1 MRRQYNARHT
11 DERMVRTDR
20 LAGEYVD
27 GGTSHNPLLHGFSQ
41 IFFDDNAATGTVYQA
56 YALFHLLHLFHA
68 NHALGVRRQRH
79 MHSDEVRLG
88 DNIFKRAHGHAQIL
102 GTVFVDIGVISDDI
116 HIKSHGPFRYAGT
129 DTTHADN
136 AQRLIPQFHAHILL
150 AIPLALLHGFIGNGD
165 IAGHGQHHGH
175 GMFRSG
181 DGIAAGRV
189 DDDNPLGRSS
199 RNVNIIH
206 ANTSTADYLELLC
219 PVNDF
224 SRHLRGRTHHQCI
237 ILRNN
242 FQQFLGGNLV
252 PHIYFKLLL
261 QKLNAL
267 GRNAISSQNLHIHRS
282 L

>member
-1 MRRQYNARHT
+1 MRRQHNARYA
-11 DERMVRTDR
+11 DQRMVFPYR
-20 LAGEYVD
+20 LAGEYID
-27 GGTSHNPLLHGFSQ
+27 CCTGYNPLLHGFGQ
-41 IFFDDNAATGTVYQA
+41 IFFDDYAATGAVHEA
-56 YALFHLLHLFHA
+56 HALFHLLHLLHA

-79 MHSDEVRLG
+79 MYRDEVRLG
-88 DNIFKRAHGHAQIL
+88 DNIIQCSYRYTQIL
-102 GTVFVDIGVISDDI
+102 GPVFIDIGVISDDI
-116 HIKSHGPFRYAGT
+116 HIKGHGPFGHTRT
-129 DTTHADN
+129 DTAHADN
-136 AQRLIPQFHAHILL
+136 AQRLVPQFHAHILL
-150 AIPLALLHGFIGNGD
+150 AIPLALLHGFIGNGN
-165 IAGHGQHHGH
+165 IAGHSQHHGH

-199 RNVNIIH
+199 RNVDIIH
-206 ANTSTADYLELLC
+206 ADTSTADYLELLC
-219 PVNDF
+219 PVDDF